1 MAVLKVDDQGLPYIS
16 DVWDFENFRELADD
30 YELEVTDEQLERAM
44 KTVVKNYNPTYGITW
59 DHLLEAIRY
68 VVRLDKEKVAS

>member
-16 DVWDFENFRELADD
+16 DVWDLENFRELADD
-30 YELEVTDEQLERAM
+30 YELSVTDEQLERAM

-68 VVRLDKEKVAS
+68 VVRLDQDNQES

>member
-1 MAVLKVDDQGLPYIS
+1 
-16 DVWDFENFRELADD
+16 
-30 YELEVTDEQLERAM
+30 M